1 MTDDTYHGTRGHSG
15 GAASR
20 EAAEADL
27 LNGVTNEVQQRVL
40 RYARAGG
47 RNGVTAAEARQAA
60 GEHHGRISSA
70 LTKMHIAGKLVA
82 LTERR
87 GHGGIYV
94 TPDNVDGREVRPY
107 RRQNPRPDR
116 DELAQILGEHEHWRG
131 YDQQCQ
137 CGADSGNRTAHRLHV
152 ADVILARLRGEE
164 VAP

>member
-1 MTDDTYHGTRGHSG
+1 MTEDAYHGTRGHSG
-15 GAASR
+15 GDASR

-27 LNGVTNEVQQRVL
+27 LSGVTNEVQRRVVEL
-40 RYARAGG
+40 AYRSMTR
-47 RNGVTAAEARQAA
+47 GVTASEMRDHL
-60 GEHHGRISSA
+60 GEHHGRVSSA

-116 DELAQILGEHEHWRG
+116 DDLAFLLGYHERG
-131 YDQQCQ
+131 WDEGCI
-137 CGADSGNRTAHRLHV
+137 CGGADDATYLTHV

-164 VAP
+164 AS

>member
-1 MTDDTYHGTRGHSG
+1 MIDDTYHGTRGHSG

-27 LNGVTNEVQQRVL
+27 LNGVTNRLQLDVL
-40 RYARAGG
+40 RIAEDRG
-47 RNGVTAAEARQAA
+47 RRGVTASEAREHLQ
-60 GEHHGRISSA
+60 EHHGRVSSA
-70 LTKMHIAGKLVA
+70 LTKMHIAGHLVA

-94 TPDNVDGREVRPY
+94 TRDNVDGREVRPY

-164 VAP
+164 TAS

>member
-27 LNGVTNEVQQRVL
+27 LNGVTNRLQLDVL
-40 RYARAGG
+40 RIAEDRG
-47 RNGVTAAEARQAA
+47 RRGVTASEAREHLQ
-60 GEHHGRISSA
+60 EHHGRVSSA
-70 LTKMHIAGKLVA
+70 LTKMHIAGHLVA

-94 TPDNVDGREVRPY
+94 TRDNVDGREVRPY

-116 DELAQILGEHEHWRG
+116 DELIDMQIKHRRQPGTTS
-131 YDQQCQ
+131 CS
-137 CGADSGNRTAHRLHV
+137 CGTYSPNLVTQRVHF
-152 ADVILARLRGEE
+152 ADVILARLRGDE